1 MSENK
6 KVKKMILK
14 FLATESNELLLT
26 EMVKSIDGQF
36 FFFLRSW
43 GKSILNIEI
52 QVKISNKQLVI

>member
-36 FFFLRSW
+36 FFF
-43 GKSILNIEI
+43 
-52 QVKISNKQLVI
+52 

>member
-14 FLATESNELLLT
+14 FLATESNELLLI

-36 FFFLRSW
+36 FFLRSW
-43 GKSILNIEI
+43 GRSILDIEI

>member
-36 FFFLRSW
+36 FFFKEL
-43 GKSILNIEI
+43 GKVNFKHRNPSENI
-52 QVKISNKQLVI
+52 K